1 MATGPGDQRAAGARG
16 HGRFLASHTD
26 RERVVETLKTAFVEG
41 RLTMDELDARAGQA
55 FAARTYADLAAL
67 TADLPAWS
75 AGDRPRPGRHQARP
89 PVSRRTI
96 RLRLATCASIL
107 PAVMAIVILSN
118 NDNVASTILPPLV
131 LVYLMALL
139 IGVSHLVGSRLEP
152 RRSADPAGS
161 SVMAEHR
168 LASGASGLAHVFWQ
182 LEGVADCPPDGLS
195 VCAVRE
201 SALDRTPAE
210 LVEHEVLGHALR
222 IHVAELRVHP
232 VPEFRQP
239 HVAQGTADP
248 GPDLRRMNLCWPVG
262 LRAE

>member
-16 HGRFLASHTD
+16 HGRFLASYTD

-161 SVMAEHR
+161 SVMAQT
-168 LASGASGLAHVFWQ
+168 SGNRWA
-182 LEGVADCPPDGLS
+182 
-195 VCAVRE
+195 
-201 SALDRTPAE
+201 
-210 LVEHEVLGHALR
+210 
-222 IHVAELRVHP
+222 
-232 VPEFRQP
+232 
-239 HVAQGTADP
+239 
-248 GPDLRRMNLCWPVG
+248 
-262 LRAE
+262 